1 VVGTPRVKEQS
12 AIRLT
17 VTNALNHVTI
27 YEYDERYR
35 LIAIV
40 ERPVPKIDRAAGA
53 ASGAEK

>member
-1 VVGTPRVKEQS
+1 
-12 AIRLT
+12 LT